1 LSSTDSPLRTD
12 EEFEAQSDED
22 HHVQPCPLNPL
33 PVGFVTTFALD
44 AMHVC
49 CLGVARR
56 FILYWKGPVG
66 PLNVRLPRK
75 EVCNLSSKLLF
86 LASYVP
92 LEFARKPRS
101 LDEVHRWKATEFRE
115 FLLYSGFLVL
125 DGILPG
131 PLYDHFLLLF
141 VANRILMSPQLAVT
155 YADYANE
162 LLIKFVHDAES
173 LYGKQTLVYNV
184 HSLIHLA
191 ADVKKFGSL
200 ENFSAFIF
208 ENELGH
214 LKKLVRKPQN
224 PIQQILKRLDE
235 KVMYCI
241 QSPSKISGPITK
253 SEHSRGPLL
262 TSVIGAQQFK
272 QLHSDRW
279 TLTLTLGNNC
289 IMLKDGT
296 PALVKNIVKT
306 RDNVINLV
314 CTQFLVITD
323 AFSFPLQSSKLSIF
337 KVEQQCEQLFSVT
350 PTDIIC
356 KCVCW
361 PTSVDASSHII
372 IPMLH

>member
-1 LSSTDSPLRTD
+1 
-12 EEFEAQSDED
+12 
-22 HHVQPCPLNPL
+22 
-33 PVGFVTTFALD
+33 
-44 AMHVC
+44 MHVC
-49 CLGVARR
+49 CLGVCRR

-75 EVCNLSSKLLF
+75 EICNLSSKLLF
-86 LASYVP
+86 LTSYVP

-125 DGILPG
+125 NGILPG

-141 VANRILMSPQLAVT
+141 VAIRILMSSQLAVP
-155 YADYANE
+155 YADYANT
-162 LLIKFVHDAES
+162 LLIKFVTDAET
-173 LYGKQTLVYNV
+173 LYGKQSLVYNV

-191 ADVKKFGSL
+191 ADVKKLGSL

-224 PIQQILKRLDE
+224 PIQQILNRLDE
-235 KVMYCI
+235 QTIYGK
-241 QSPSKISGPITK
+241 QSPSKMTGLTTK

-262 TSVIGAQQFK
+262 TSVVGSRQYK

-279 TLTLTLGNNC
+279 TLALTLGNNC

-306 RDNVINLV
+306 KDNLISLV
-314 CTQFLVITD
+314 CTQFSVVTD
-323 AFSFPLQSSKLSIF
+323 AFSSPLQSSKLSIF
-337 KVEQQCEQLFSVT
+337 KVQKECKQLFSVT
-350 PTDIIC
+350 PNDIIC

-361 PTSVDASSHII
+361 PTSVDESSQII
-372 IPMLH
+372 VPMLH